1 MEDSQMSKLP
11 DLIQKHQQEIHAEW
25 LKGMSGAVRRVDLMS
40 DEEVRMQ
47 SRELLTAIADGAK
60 SGDITNMDGAAW
72 APARELLQAISVS
85 RAKQGF
91 SPSETATFV
100 LSLKQPLFSL
110 LRQNLAATPD
120 AMFDEV
126 WKATLMLDRLALIT
140 ADAFME
146 TREKFIARQQEE
158 LMELSTPV
166 VKLWEGILALPIIG
180 TLDSARTQVVMES
193 LLQAVVQTNSRFAI
207 IDITGVPTVDTLV
220 AQHLLKTITAARLMG
235 AECIISGVRPQIAQT
250 IVHLGIDLAGVV
262 TKAKLADAFALAL
275 QRTGKS
281 VVATDNGNAKR
292 PLLKKEE

>member
-1 MEDSQMSKLP
+1 MSKLP
-11 DLIQKHQQEIHAEW
+11 EMISKHEEQLRTEW
-25 LKGMSGAVRRVDLMS
+25 LKQMSSAVRRADLMS
-40 DEEVRMQ
+40 DEEIKSQ
-47 SRELLTAIADGAK
+47 SRELLASIAIAAK
-60 SGDITNMDGAAW
+60 SEDLTNLDGAAW
-72 APARELLQAISVS
+72 AATRDILQSISTS

-91 SPSETATFV
+91 TPGETTSFV
-100 LSLKQPLFSL
+100 LSLKQPLFSVIRKEL
-110 LRQNLAATPD
+110 SSTPD

-126 WKATLMLDRLALIT
+126 WKATTLLDKLGQIT
-140 ADAFME
+140 TDTFMQ

-193 LLQAVVQTNSRFAI
+193 LLSAVVQTNSRFAI

-250 IVHLGIDLAGVV
+250 IVHLGIDLANVV
-262 TKAKLADAFALAL
+262 TKAKLSDAFALAL
-275 QRTGKS
+275 QRTGKM
-281 VVATDNGNAKR
+281 VVSTNGDGQKKTFF
-292 PLLKKEE
+292 KKEE